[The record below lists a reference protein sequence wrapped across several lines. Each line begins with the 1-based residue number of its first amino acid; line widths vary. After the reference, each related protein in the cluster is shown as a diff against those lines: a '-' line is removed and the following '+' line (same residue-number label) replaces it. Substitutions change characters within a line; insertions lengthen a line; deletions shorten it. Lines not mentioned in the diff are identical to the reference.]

1 MIPMQRLIEGVHR
14 FQRET
19 FGNSLELFNR
29 PSRNGQQPPTLLITC
44 ADAGLLAERISLNR
58 PDGFHC
64 ATGLGTFI
72 PPASAADGH
81 DSIVATIEYAVRVL
95 QVGDI
100 VVCGHS
106 PCGAMAAL
114 IHGLL
119 AGTSQP
125 HLAWWLER
133 VAPIQDLVRSRY
145 AHLIN
150 DAERQHAAE
159 LETVLLSLENL
170 PTHPCVQEQ
179 LNRGA
184 LHLHGWLFKTATG
197 ELFAYEPATG
207 QFEPLMAFG
216 EGRHT

>member
-1 MIPMQRLIEGVHR
+1 MQRLIEGVHR

-19 FGNSLELFNR
+19 FGNSRELLNP
-29 PSRNGQQPPTLLITC
+29 PSHNGQQRPALLITC
-44 ADAGLLAERISLNR
+44 ADAGLLTEQISLNR

-72 PPASAADGH
+72 PPARTTDGN

-95 QVGDI
+95 RVSDI

-106 PCGAMAAL
+106 PCGAMATL
-114 IHGLL
+114 MHGSFV
-119 AGTSQP
+119 GTSQP
-125 HLAWWLER
+125 HLAGWLER
-133 VAPIQDLVRSRY
+133 VAPIHDLVRSRY
-145 AHLIN
+145 AHLTG

-159 LETVLLSLENL
+159 LECVLISLENL
-170 PTHPCVQEQ
+170 PTYPCVEEG

-184 LHLHGWLFKTATG
+184 LHLHGWFFKTATG
-197 ELFAYEPATG
+197 ELFAYDPATE

>member
-1 MIPMQRLIEGVHR
+1 MQRLIEGVHC
-14 FQRET
+14 FPRET
-19 FGNSLELFNR
+19 FGNSRELLNP
-29 PSRNGQQPPTLLITC
+29 PSHSGQQRPALLITC
-44 ADAGLLAERISLNR
+44 ADAGLLAEQVSLNR
-58 PDGFHC
+58 PDGFLC

-72 PPASAADGH
+72 PPASTTDGD

-106 PCGAMAAL
+106 SCGAVGAL
-114 IHGLL
+114 MHGSLS
-119 AGTSQP
+119 GTSQP

-150 DAERQHAAE
+150 AAEHQHVAE
-159 LETVLLSLENL
+159 LECVLLSLENL
-170 PTHPCVQEQ
+170 PTFPCVQEQ
-179 LNRGA
+179 LNCGA
-184 LHLHGWLFKTATG
+184 LHLHGWFFKAATG

-216 EGRHT
+216 EGRRA

>member
-1 MIPMQRLIEGVHR
+1 MQRLIEGVHR

-19 FGNSLELFNR
+19 FGNSRELLN
-29 PSRNGQQPPTLLITC
+29 PPAPNGQQRPALLITC
-44 ADAGLLAERISLNR
+44 ADAGLLTEQISLNR

-72 PPASAADGH
+72 PPASTTDGNDS

-95 QVGDI
+95 RVSDI

-106 PCGAMAAL
+106 PCGAMATL
-114 IHGLL
+114 MHGSFV
-119 AGTSQP
+119 GTSQP
-125 HLAWWLER
+125 HLAGWLER
-133 VAPIQDLVRSRY
+133 VAPIHDLVRSRY
-145 AHLIN
+145 AHLTG

-159 LETVLLSLENL
+159 LECVLISLENL

-184 LHLHGWLFKTATG
+184 LHLHGWFSKTATG
-197 ELFAYEPATG
+197 ELFAYDLATG